1 MVIIDCCC
9 CGTPHVFKAFCA
21 SVCGGHLM
29 NWNLVSLLIFT
40 AQKAYCVPM
49 DLHKGSPPAAH
60 TIPLPPPNRR
70 QMFTSSHYS
79 LFRYIDSEINDLS
92 SFRTT
97 CNSLCVYATACVCVS
112 QPKLPFAYAF
122 ALLFQSSTSTKRPRY
137 VTRENN
143 RFCYPPPE
151 LTSLQRCSYQT
162 VIFNC

>member
-112 QPKLPFAYAF
+112 NRNCPLHMPLPSSFNHQRPQNDLDMLPAKTTGSATR
-122 ALLFQSSTSTKRPRY
+122 LL
-137 VTRENN
+137 N
-143 RFCYPPPE
+143 
-151 LTSLQRCSYQT
+151 
-162 VIFNC
+162 